1 MNILLINFGG
11 IGDEILFLPTIQT
24 LKEEYKNSKIT
35 LVLEPRSASIQN
47 LTNTIDEI
55 IKVDIKASGIK
66 KYLNILKFLFTVWSK
81 KFDILVISGS
91 SPLVSILA
99 FLTGIKRRIGY
110 KSKTSFL
117 LTDEVEL
124 NKNQYAGNMYHD
136 LVKPLSEISYKNPRI
151 DLNVEFNLP
160 FEGEF
165 VALHPGVSKMSLVKN
180 ILKCPDENFWRKLI
194 QKLLETGKR
203 VVLLGGPD
211 DKEIIEKLSDI
222 NNENLFNMFGK
233 TKNIQELASII
244 NKSSAFVCV
253 DSAPMHI
260 GVSLEKNVYAIFA
273 GTDPK
278 KLIPNEPNFKVIKNK
293 NCSCSPCL
301 WDKRQTSCNDPV
313 CLDIDPDE
321 IVNLLQA

>member
-24 LKEEYKNSKIT
+24 LKEEFQDSKIT
-35 LVLEPRSASIQN
+35 LALEPRSASIKN
-47 LTNTIDEI
+47 LSDIIDEV
-55 IKVDIKASGIK
+55 IKVDIKAPHIK
-66 KYLNILKFLFTVWSK
+66 KYINILKFLFTVWSK
-81 KFDILVISGS
+81 KFDILIISGS
-91 SPLVSILA
+91 SFLVSILA

-136 LVKPLSEISYKNPRI
+136 LVKPLSKIPYKNPKI
-151 DLNVEFNLP
+151 DLNLEFNLP

-165 VALHPGVSKMSLVKN
+165 IALHPGVSKMSLVKN
-180 ILKCPDENFWRKLI
+180 ILKCPDENFWRELI
-194 QKLLETGKR
+194 QKLLEMGKR

-244 NKSSAFVCV
+244 GKSSAFVCV

-260 GVSLEKNVYAIFA
+260 GVSLEKDVYAIFA

-278 KLIPNEPNFKVIKNK
+278 KLIPDSPKFKIIKNQ
-293 NCSCSPCL
+293 NCPCSPCL
-301 WDKRQTSCNDPV
+301 WDKRQTSCENPI
-313 CLDIDPDE
+313 CLNINPDE
-321 IVNLLQA
+321 IVKLLQA